1 AADEDDADTSAQTET
16 EEESSAQSEDT
27 GEETSSADSSAD
39 AESDSAEEETSNL
52 LTSSNSS
59 SSSNAS
65 SDASSANSSS
75 ATSSSSSSG
84 VTGSDVVAYAVQFV
98 GNPYVWGGTSLT
110 NGCDCSGFVVSVYA
124 HFGYSLPHFSGS
136 LRYCGT
142 GVSYSEAQPGDIIC
156 YDGHVG
162 IYMGGGQ
169 MVNAFDTEHGII
181 ICAVNT
187 SRLVAVRRILT

>member
-1 AADEDDADTSAQTET
+1 SSADTSA
-16 EEESSAQSEDT
+16 ESSAA
-27 GEETSSADSSAD
+27 SSAETEDSSAD
-39 AESDSAEEETSNL
+39 EEVSSS
-52 LTSSNSS
+52 LTSSSALTSS
-59 SSSNAS
+59 SSSA
-65 SDASSANSSS
+65 
-75 ATSSSSSSG
+75 SSSSSSG
-84 VTGSDVVAYAVQFV
+84 TTGADVVAYAVQFV

-142 GVSYSEAQPGDIIC
+142 GVSYSDAQPGDIIC

-162 IYMGGGQ
+162 IYIGDGQ